1 LQGDSNLDKQFL
13 SESQCT
19 PMSVKAS
26 QSQVQILTSK
36 TQRHGNFT
44 VEEDKLLVSA
54 WLNTRLDA
62 VHENEQKHEA
72 FYDIIV
78 AYFEEYKE

>member
-1 LQGDSNLDKQFL
+1 MYSYVR
-13 SESQCT
+13 
-19 PMSVKAS
+19 SVS
-26 QSQVQILTSK
+26 PQVQILTSK

-54 WLNTRLDA
+54 WLNTSLDA

-72 FYDIIV
+72 FYERIA
-78 AYFEEYKE
+78 AYFVPPE